1 MNARLDMSI
10 LCIIVLHIKEGLRW
24 FTLFDLIKKEACYDR
39 YRLGSC
45 DCGDNDPCRSCTRNM
60 GASVLVF
67 LDGLR
72 GPEFVSVRSFEVL
85 SHGDNFEK
93 DGDSGGAVR

>member
-45 DCGDNDPCRSCTRNM
+45 DCGDNDPCRSCARNM

-67 LDGLR
+67 PDGFC
-72 GPEFVSVRSFEVL
+72 GPELVSIWHFEVL
-85 SHGDNFEK
+85 PHGGNPEK
-93 DGDSGGAVR
+93 DGDF